1 MTAWPITGW
10 QTPSWRPVAC
20 RKALRE
26 LTVTLGLDEQNPAA
40 HYLVADIFLS
50 QHKYAEAELH
60 FHRAAALDPH
70 AAPAYLGLGEVSL
83 ARKDYPAAVSWNE
96 RALAQDDTL
105 FAAHGHCAGAY
116 AEGRVG
122 EAMAC
127 LERGQAQFPLERQAY
142 AELMAALSAM
152 HQPAAN
158 PPATHQR
165 R

>member
-1 MTAWPITGW
+1 MNRTRRRTTWSRTFSSASTNM
-10 QTPSWRPVAC
+10 QRPSDC
-20 RKALRE
+20 
-26 LTVTLGLDEQNPAA
+26 
-40 HYLVADIFLS
+40 
-50 QHKYAEAELH
+50 
-60 FHRAAALDPH
+60 HRCGRARSPW
-70 AAPAYLGLGEVSL
+70 APAYLGLGEVSL
-83 ARKDYPAAVSWNE
+83 ARHDYPAAVSWNE

-105 FAAHGHCAGAY
+105 FAARHRHCAALCPQ
-116 AEGRVG
+116 GRVG